1 MKCNIVTEV
10 TEEEI
15 KNLKQFKAVRHNYI
29 PNTVTSMCAR
39 GEVRLRLA
47 QSSPCSNVIGR
58 WMPWR
63 RGGVH
68 TRERQ
73 TFIFAGP
80 VPDS

>member
-1 MKCNIVTEV
+1 MCNIVTEV
-10 TEEEI
+10 TEEEV
-15 KNLKQFKAVRHNYI
+15 KNFKAIRHNYI
-29 PNTVTSMCAR
+29 ANTVTSMCAR
-39 GEVRLRLA
+39 GEVGLRLA

-68 TRERQ
+68 TREPQR
-73 TFIFAGP
+73 FIFTRP